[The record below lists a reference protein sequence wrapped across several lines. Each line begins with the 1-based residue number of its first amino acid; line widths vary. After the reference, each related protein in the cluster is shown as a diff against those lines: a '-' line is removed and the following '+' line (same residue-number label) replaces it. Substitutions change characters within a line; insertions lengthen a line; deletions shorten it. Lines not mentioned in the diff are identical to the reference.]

1 MKRNY
6 SFHTDKFSLFLF
18 GMGAGLLSMV
28 STAYAQTQ
36 LTPLVES
43 APVIRSPRE
52 LMPALN
58 WKTPSTTDA
67 DNLTIRSP
75 AMLNRVIVNPELAK
89 TALEVP
95 RKHTDSI
102 RVDSSVFDLNPTN
115 ETDTSLTKTSVP
127 NQPEFKRLQPLKF
140 PVRWNRLQPIEQ
152 PQQESVAKSETP
164 RVVASRNVTTV
175 ELTEA
180 EGEYIAAKQI
190 AASSEGPET
199 AIPQASLAYLRKPMD
214 IVDPTKFARPVLEPI
229 RKPMD
234 IVAPTKF
241 SRPVLEPIRKPMD
254 IVAPTKIAR
263 PILRPI
269 RTPQNALLQP
279 INAPAPVIESTKEKV
294 TEQVSLANTP
304 NHDFQTPLPT
314 GPISLF
320 VNGPDYLSVNQIGD
334 YEIAVANSSF
344 SSTSVSS
351 ISLQVPNGVEIIAV
365 QREAKIDDQK
375 RTLTWSIDQIESGKQ
390 QRIRFRAKS
399 ASARKAGFPVTVS
412 QDGRESQTVSQ
423 MTIIR

>member
-6 SFHTDKFSLFLF
+6 SFRTDKFSFFLF

-234 IVAPTKF
+234 IVAPTK
-241 SRPVLEPIRKPMD
+241 
-254 IVAPTKIAR
+254 IAR

>member
-6 SFHTDKFSLFLF
+6 SFRTDKFSLFLF

-164 RVVASRNVTTV
+164 KVVASRNVTTV

-214 IVDPTKFARPVLEPI
+214 IVDPTKFA
-229 RKPMD
+229 
-234 IVAPTKF
+234 
-241 SRPVLEPIRKPMD
+241 RPVLEPIRKPMD

>member
-115 ETDTSLTKTSVP
+115 ETDTSLTKSSVP

-214 IVDPTKFARPVLEPI
+214 IVDPTKFA
-229 RKPMD
+229 
-234 IVAPTKF
+234 
-241 SRPVLEPIRKPMD
+241 RPVLEPIRKPMD

-365 QREAKIDDQK
+365 QRDAKIDDQK

>member
-6 SFHTDKFSLFLF
+6 SFRTDKFSLFLF

-115 ETDTSLTKTSVP
+115 ETDTSLTKSSVP

-164 RVVASRNVTTV
+164 KVVASRNVTTV

-214 IVDPTKFARPVLEPI
+214 IVDPTKFA
-229 RKPMD
+229 
-234 IVAPTKF
+234 
-241 SRPVLEPIRKPMD
+241 RPVLEPIRKPMD

-365 QREAKIDDQK
+365 QRDAKIDDQK

>member
-164 RVVASRNVTTV
+164 KVVASRNVTTV

-214 IVDPTKFARPVLEPI
+214 IVDPTKFA
-229 RKPMD
+229 
-234 IVAPTKF
+234 
-241 SRPVLEPIRKPMD
+241 RPVLEPIRKPMD

-351 ISLQVPNGVEIIAV
+351 ISLQVPSGVEIIAV
-365 QREAKIDDQK
+365 QRDAKIDDQK

>member
-6 SFHTDKFSLFLF
+6 SFRTDKFSLFLF

-115 ETDTSLTKTSVP
+115 ETDTSLTKSSVP

-234 IVAPTKF
+234 IVAPTK
-241 SRPVLEPIRKPMD
+241 
-254 IVAPTKIAR
+254 IAR

-351 ISLQVPNGVEIIAV
+351 ISLQVPSGVEIIAV
-365 QREAKIDDQK
+365 QRDAKIDDQK

>member
-6 SFHTDKFSLFLF
+6 SFRTDKFSLFLF

-234 IVAPTKF
+234 IVDPTKF
-241 SRPVLEPIRKPMD
+241 
-254 IVAPTKIAR
+254 AR

>member
-6 SFHTDKFSLFLF
+6 SFRTDKFSLFLF

-164 RVVASRNVTTV
+164 KVVASRNVTTV

-214 IVDPTKFARPVLEPI
+214 IVDPTKFA
-229 RKPMD
+229 
-234 IVAPTKF
+234 
-241 SRPVLEPIRKPMD
+241 RPVLEPIRKPMD

-365 QREAKIDDQK
+365 QRDAKIDDQK

>member
-115 ETDTSLTKTSVP
+115 ETDTSLTKSSVP

-234 IVAPTKF
+234 IVAPTK
-241 SRPVLEPIRKPMD
+241 
-254 IVAPTKIAR
+254 IAR

-351 ISLQVPNGVEIIAV
+351 ISLQVPSGVEIIAV
-365 QREAKIDDQK
+365 QRDAKIDDQK
-375 RTLTWSIDQIESGKQ
+375 RCLLYTSPSPRDRTRSRMPS
-390 QRIRFRAKS
+390 S
-399 ASARKAGFPVTVS
+399 A
-412 QDGRESQTVSQ
+412 
-423 MTIIR
+423 

>member
-6 SFHTDKFSLFLF
+6 SFRTDKFSLFLF

-164 RVVASRNVTTV
+164 KVVASRNVTTV

-214 IVDPTKFARPVLEPI
+214 IVDPTKFA
-229 RKPMD
+229 
-234 IVAPTKF
+234 
-241 SRPVLEPIRKPMD
+241 RPVLEPIRKPMD

-351 ISLQVPNGVEIIAV
+351 ISLQVPSGVEIIAV

>member
-6 SFHTDKFSLFLF
+6 SFRTDKFSLFLF

-234 IVAPTKF
+234 IVAPTK
-241 SRPVLEPIRKPMD
+241 
-254 IVAPTKIAR
+254 IAR

>member
-6 SFHTDKFSLFLF
+6 SFRTDKFSLFLF

-164 RVVASRNVTTV
+164 KVVASRNVTTV

-234 IVAPTKF
+234 IVAPTK
-241 SRPVLEPIRKPMD
+241 
-254 IVAPTKIAR
+254 IAR

-279 INAPAPVIESTKEKV
+279 INAPAPVIESIKEKV

>member
-6 SFHTDKFSLFLF
+6 SFRTDKFSLFLF

-115 ETDTSLTKTSVP
+115 ETDTSLTKSSVP

-214 IVDPTKFARPVLEPI
+214 IVDPTKFA
-229 RKPMD
+229 
-234 IVAPTKF
+234 
-241 SRPVLEPIRKPMD
+241 RPVLEPIRKPMD

-365 QREAKIDDQK
+365 QRDAKIDDQK

>member
-234 IVAPTKF
+234 IVAPTK
-241 SRPVLEPIRKPMD
+241 
-254 IVAPTKIAR
+254 IAR

>member
-6 SFHTDKFSLFLF
+6 SFRTDKFSLFLF

-234 IVAPTKF
+234 IVAPTK
-241 SRPVLEPIRKPMD
+241 
-254 IVAPTKIAR
+254 IAR

-365 QREAKIDDQK
+365 QRDAKIDDQK

>member
-6 SFHTDKFSLFLF
+6 SFRTDKFSLFLF

-234 IVAPTKF
+234 IVAPTK
-241 SRPVLEPIRKPMD
+241 
-254 IVAPTKIAR
+254 IAR

-351 ISLQVPNGVEIIAV
+351 ISLQVPSGVEIIAV

>member
-6 SFHTDKFSLFLF
+6 SFRTDKFSLFLF

-115 ETDTSLTKTSVP
+115 ETDTSLTKSSVP
-127 NQPEFKRLQPLKF
+127 NQPKFKRLQPLKF

-164 RVVASRNVTTV
+164 KVVASRNVTTV

-214 IVDPTKFARPVLEPI
+214 IVDPTKFA
-229 RKPMD
+229 
-234 IVAPTKF
+234 
-241 SRPVLEPIRKPMD
+241 RPVLEPIRKPMD

-351 ISLQVPNGVEIIAV
+351 ISLQVPSGVEIIAV
-365 QREAKIDDQK
+365 QRDAKIDDQK

>member
-6 SFHTDKFSLFLF
+6 SFRTDKFSLFLF

-115 ETDTSLTKTSVP
+115 ETDTSLTKSSVP

-234 IVAPTKF
+234 IVAPTK
-241 SRPVLEPIRKPMD
+241 
-254 IVAPTKIAR
+254 IAR

-294 TEQVSLANTP
+294 TAQVSLANTP

-351 ISLQVPNGVEIIAV
+351 ISLQVPSGVEIIAV

>member
-1 MKRNY
+1 
-6 SFHTDKFSLFLF
+6 
-18 GMGAGLLSMV
+18 MGSEMC
-28 STAYAQTQ
+28 
-36 LTPLVES
+36 
-43 APVIRSPRE
+43 IRDR
-52 LMPALN
+52 
-58 WKTPSTTDA
+58 
-67 DNLTIRSP
+67 
-75 AMLNRVIVNPELAK
+75 
-89 TALEVP
+89 
-95 RKHTDSI
+95 
-102 RVDSSVFDLNPTN
+102 
-115 ETDTSLTKTSVP
+115 
-127 NQPEFKRLQPLKF
+127 
-140 PVRWNRLQPIEQ
+140 
-152 PQQESVAKSETP
+152 
-164 RVVASRNVTTV
+164 
-175 ELTEA
+175 
-180 EGEYIAAKQI
+180 
-190 AASSEGPET
+190 
-199 AIPQASLAYLRKPMD
+199 
-214 IVDPTKFARPVLEPI
+214 
-229 RKPMD
+229 
-234 IVAPTKF
+234 
-241 SRPVLEPIRKPMD
+241 D

-351 ISLQVPNGVEIIAV
+351 ISLQVPSGVEIIAV
-365 QREAKIDDQK
+365 QRDAKIDDQK

-399 ASARKAGFPVTVS
+399 ASARKAGFPVTIS

>member
-6 SFHTDKFSLFLF
+6 SFRTDKFSLFLF

-164 RVVASRNVTTV
+164 KVVASRNVTTV

-214 IVDPTKFARPVLEPI
+214 IVDPTKFA
-229 RKPMD
+229 
-234 IVAPTKF
+234 
-241 SRPVLEPIRKPMD
+241 RPVLEPIRKPMD

-351 ISLQVPNGVEIIAV
+351 ISLQVPSGVEIIAV
-365 QREAKIDDQK
+365 QRDAKIDDQK

>member
-164 RVVASRNVTTV
+164 KVVASRNVTTV

-214 IVDPTKFARPVLEPI
+214 IVDPTKFA
-229 RKPMD
+229 
-234 IVAPTKF
+234 
-241 SRPVLEPIRKPMD
+241 RPVLEPIRKPMD

>member
-6 SFHTDKFSLFLF
+6 SFRTDKFSLFLF

-164 RVVASRNVTTV
+164 KVVASRNVTTV

-214 IVDPTKFARPVLEPI
+214 IVD
-229 RKPMD
+229 
-234 IVAPTKF
+234 PTKF

>member
-6 SFHTDKFSLFLF
+6 SFRTDKFSLFLF

-115 ETDTSLTKTSVP
+115 ETDTSLTKSSVP

-234 IVAPTKF
+234 IVAPTK
-241 SRPVLEPIRKPMD
+241 
-254 IVAPTKIAR
+254 IAR

-351 ISLQVPNGVEIIAV
+351 ISLQVPSGVEIIAV

>member
-6 SFHTDKFSLFLF
+6 SFRTDKFSLFLF

-115 ETDTSLTKTSVP
+115 ETDTSLTKSSVP

-164 RVVASRNVTTV
+164 KVVASRNVTTV

-214 IVDPTKFARPVLEPI
+214 IVDPTKFA
-229 RKPMD
+229 
-234 IVAPTKF
+234 
-241 SRPVLEPIRKPMD
+241 RPVLEPIRKPMD